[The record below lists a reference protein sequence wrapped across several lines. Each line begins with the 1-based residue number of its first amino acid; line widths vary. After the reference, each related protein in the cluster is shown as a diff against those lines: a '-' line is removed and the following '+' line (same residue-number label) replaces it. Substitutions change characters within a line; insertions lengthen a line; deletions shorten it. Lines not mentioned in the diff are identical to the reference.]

1 MVALGILDG
10 REPSCR
16 TRTQMPLEWAWPLKW
31 RWDGSFVLSG
41 VGFSVLLV
49 RGGEEKAIGDSRV
62 SNELERDLDRF
73 EIEEI

>member
-16 TRTQMPLEWAWPLKW
+16 TRTQMPFEWAWPLKLEE
-31 RWDGSFVLSG
+31 SFVLSS
-41 VGFSVLLV
+41 VEFSVLLV
-49 RGGEEKAIGDSRV
+49 GGGEEKAVGDSRV

-73 EIEEI
+73 EMEEI